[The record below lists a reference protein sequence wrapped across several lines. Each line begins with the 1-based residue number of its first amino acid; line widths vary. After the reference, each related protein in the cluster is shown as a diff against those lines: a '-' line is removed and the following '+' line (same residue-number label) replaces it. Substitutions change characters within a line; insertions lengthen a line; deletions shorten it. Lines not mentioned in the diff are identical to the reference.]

1 MSKKEA
7 NFKHAESEATRIIQ
21 KNRIT
26 SPPISL
32 EEIAEGEGLNIA
44 IAEFEEKEIS
54 GFIDF
59 EKKLIIVNKYDST
72 TRQRFTIAHELG
84 HWILHQKELQNNR
97 DIVVLYRRSIDD
109 ETNPLEQEAN
119 CFAANLLV
127 PIFFLQKISD
137 SSATNKKLANIFK
150 VSEAVIAFRRGFLE
164 K

>member
-1 MSKKEA
+1 MSKKQA
-7 NFKHAESEATRIIQ
+7 DFRHAESEATRALQ

-44 IAEFEEKEIS
+44 VAEFEGEGIS

-59 EKKLIIVNKYDST
+59 EKKLILVNKYDSIS
-72 TRQRFTIAHELG
+72 RQRFTIAHELG
-84 HWILHQKELQNNR
+84 HWILHQKELQNDR
-97 DIVVLYRRSIDD
+97 DLVVLYRRSIDD
-109 ETNPLEQEAN
+109 ETDPLEQEAN

-127 PIFFLQKISD
+127 PISFLQKISG
-137 SSATNKKLANIFK
+137 SSVTNKKLANIFK
-150 VSEAVIAFRRGFLE
+150 VSEAVIAFRRGLLD